1 LQEITLSNEL
11 TIESVDINNITLP
24 FEIIPI
30 GEKSDALDD
39 FCIRTTEWVNYIS
52 EVLLFSHIGSKMPIT
67 DYSVKP
73 QIFAPRGQRRQAG
86 NELPTPKIT
95 IKDKN
100 FDTISRNL
108 SRNLFNHSVSQLVT
122 NFEIFLNEITEDI
135 LWRNVELLANDQK
148 QLSNREIFELGDLD
162 DIKDT
167 LIQRKVLDHAMS
179 AYPKRVDSFQK
190 LFHIGVHSK
199 KSPLSLPVVHDLV
212 EVRNV
217 IQHNG
222 GHCSEQYLQRMS
234 VYKPSEYQKLL
245 RRRHLQPKIDFQWLL
260 ELGINMVKLA
270 EYIDFEAGLKWST
283 TRHSEE

>member
-1 LQEITLSNEL
+1 MAKGLNINT
-11 TIESVDINNITLP
+11 VDITDITLP
-24 FEIIPI
+24 FKIEPL

-52 EVLLFSHIGSKMPIT
+52 EVLLFCHIGSKMPIS

-73 QIFAPRGQRRQAG
+73 QLFAPRNRQRNNS

-100 FDTISRNL
+100 FDSISRNL
-108 SRNLFNHSVSQLVT
+108 SRNLFNHSVSQLAT

-148 QLSNREIFELGDLD
+148 QLSNKEIFDLGDLE
-162 DIKDT
+162 DIKDN
-167 LIQRKVLDHAMS
+167 LIQRKILEHAMS

-190 LFHIGVHSK
+190 LFHIGIHSK
-199 KSPLSLPVVHDLV
+199 KSPVELPIVHDLV

-217 IQHNG
+217 IQHSD
-222 GHCSEQYLQRMS
+222 GHCSEQYLQRLS
-234 VYKPSEYQKLL
+234 VYKDTSYEQLL
-245 RRRHLQPKIDFQWLL
+245 KRRYTQPKIDFQWLL
-260 ELGINMVKLA
+260 QLGIDMVGLA
-270 EYIDFEAGLKWST
+270 EFIDAEADQKWTT
-283 TRHSEE
+283 TRNCE